1 MTLSGPVKQLEAARG
16 YVYPQPAGD
25 MSAALVPVS
34 AKKST
39 SHNLLHLSSYR
50 HRSAKVWHFLG
61 HKLAAI
67 KTVKQRK
74 RFLEVVA
81 KGDLAEVMDC
91 LNAGADVA
99 SKNSLGQTPT
109 YVAASNGFHHVLTLL
124 LERGANANDVA
135 LDGTT
140 PLHAASENNHER
152 AARILLKYNARP
164 DVMALSGYT
173 PLHLAAKYGHNE
185 VVSTLLSARAKYDF
199 PVRDTTTTALLLA
212 CIAGHSSVV
221 EMLLDAGADPQAEDA
236 EGNTPLHFT
245 SRDGNYRATYL
256 LLTAGADPDMPNEHD
271 QTAFDMAEEHGH
283 SHVQYLLETNGMGVD
298 GQTVDEMDVACAQ
311 DARLS
316 EALANNRPEIA
327 EVIVKLHLKYAGY
340 FALGAL
346 PEDERVTE
354 FSENVNQLVF

>member
-16 YVYPQPAGD
+16 YVYPQPTGD

-34 AKKST
+34 SKKA
-39 SHNLLHLSSYR
+39 HNVLNLSNYR
-50 HRSAKVWHFLG
+50 HRGAKVWHFLG
-61 HKLAAI
+61 HKLAVI

-74 RFLEVVA
+74 KFLEVVA
-81 KGDLAEVMDC
+81 KGNLAEVMDS

-99 SKNSLGQTPT
+99 TKNSLGQTPA

-124 LERGANANDVA
+124 LERGAKANDVA
-135 LDGTT
+135 LDGST
-140 PLHAASENNHER
+140 PLHAACENNHDR
-152 AARILLKYNARP
+152 AAKILLKYNAG
-164 DVMALSGYT
+164 VNIMALNGS
-173 PLHLAAKYGHNE
+173 
-185 VVSTLLSARAKYDF
+185 RAKYDL
-199 PVRDTTTTALLLA
+199 PVRDVTTTALLLA
-212 CIAGHSSVV
+212 CMAGHSTVV
-221 EMLLDAGADPQAEDA
+221 EQLLDAGADPQAEDA

-256 LLTAGADPDMPNEHD
+256 LLTAGADPDMPNEND
-271 QTAFDMAEEHGH
+271 ETAFDMAEEHGH

-298 GQTVDEMDVACAQ
+298 GQTVDEMDMACAQ

-354 FSENVNQLVF
+354 FTENVNQLVF

>member
-16 YVYPQPAGD
+16 YVYPQPTGD

-34 AKKST
+34 SKKT
-39 SHNLLHLSSYR
+39 HNVLNLSNYR
-50 HRSAKVWHFLG
+50 HRGAKVWHFLG
-61 HKLAAI
+61 HKLAVI

-74 RFLEVVA
+74 KFLEVVA
-81 KGDLAEVMDC
+81 KGDLAEVMDS

-99 SKNSLGQTPT
+99 TKNSLGQTPA

-124 LERGANANDVA
+124 LERGAKANDVA
-135 LDGTT
+135 LDGST
-140 PLHAASENNHER
+140 PLHAACENNHDR
-152 AARILLKYNARP
+152 AAKILLKYNAG
-164 DVMALSGYT
+164 VNIMALNGCT
-173 PLHLAAKYGHNE
+173 PLHVASKHGHSE
-185 VVSTLLSARAKYDF
+185 IVTILLSARAKYDL
-199 PVRDTTTTALLLA
+199 PVRDVTTTALLLA
-212 CIAGHSSVV
+212 CMAGHSTVV
-221 EMLLDAGADPQAEDA
+221 EQLLDAGADPQAEDA

-256 LLTAGADPDMPNEHD
+256 LLTAGADPDMPNEND
-271 QTAFDMAEEHGH
+271 ETAFDMAEEHGH

-298 GQTVDEMDVACAQ
+298 GQTVDEMDMACAQ

-354 FSENVNQLVF
+354 FTENVNQLVF